1 VSPPPDVVEV
11 FARRFGGPPVWL
23 ARAPGRVNL
32 VGEHTD
38 YNEGFVLPMA
48 IDRAAWIAFR
58 PRPDGRVHLFSLQFG
73 EATEF
78 DLGGLSKTGPAWAQY
93 VKGVAWSL
101 GEDGQALRGFEGVLA
116 GDVPIGAGLSSS
128 AAVELAAARALAASS
143 ALAWEPKAMALRAQR
158 AENSWVGMRCGIMDQ
173 LASAAAVAGSALL
186 IDCRSLDTTLV
197 PLPPAASVVVLDT
210 STRRALVDSA
220 YNERRAQCEEAA
232 RGLGVTALRDVTP
245 EELAGSV
252 VALEATVRRRA
263 RHVVSENA
271 RTLAAAEAMRS
282 GDAAALGRLLDA
294 SHKSLREDFDVSS
307 PALEA
312 MVACAQSDGAAYG
325 ARLTGAGFGGCA
337 VALVH
342 RAEAEA
348 FSARVQAAFR
358 ERTGLTPQAYVCQ
371 PAAGASLETIA

>member
-143 ALAWEPKAMALRAQR
+143 GLAWEPKAMALRAQR
-158 AENSWVGMRCGIMDQ
+158 AENSWVGMKCGIMDQ

-294 SHKSLREDFDVSS
+294 SHKSLREDFEVSS

>member
-101 GEDGQALRGFEGVLA
+101 REDGQALRGFEGVLA

-245 EELAGSV
+245 EELAGSA

>member
-143 ALAWEPKAMALRAQR
+143 GLAWEPKAMALRAQR
-158 AENSWVGMRCGIMDQ
+158 AENSWVGMKCGIMDQ
-173 LASAAAVAGSALL
+173 LASVAAVAGSALL

>member
-1 VSPPPDVVEV
+1 VSPPPVVEV
-11 FARRFGGPPVWL
+11 FARRFGGRPVWV

-73 EATEF
+73 EAAEF

-101 GEDGQALRGFEGVLA
+101 REGGHALRGFEGVLA

-143 ALAWEPKAMALRAQR
+143 DLAWEPKAMALRAQR
-158 AENSWVGMRCGIMDQ
+158 AENSWVGMKCGIMDQ

-186 IDCRSLDTTLV
+186 IDCRSLDISLV
-197 PLPPAASVVVLDT
+197 PLPKAASVVVLDT

-220 YNERRAQCEEAA
+220 YNERRAQCEAAA

-245 EELAGSV
+245 EELAGSAV
-252 VALEATVRRRA
+252 PLEATVRRRA

-271 RTLAAAEAMRS
+271 RTLAAAEAMRR

-294 SHKSLREDFDVSS
+294 SHKSLRDDFEVSG

-337 VALVH
+337 VALVQ

-358 ERTGLTPQAYVCQ
+358 ERTGLTPQAHVCQ
-371 PAAGASLETIA
+371 PAAGASLETVA

>member
-1 VSPPPDVVEV
+1 VSPPPEVVEV

-101 GEDGQALRGFEGVLA
+101 REDGQALRGFEGVLA

-143 ALAWEPKAMALRAQR
+143 GLAWEPKAMALRAQR
-158 AENSWVGMRCGIMDQ
+158 AENSWVGMKCGIMDQ

-186 IDCRSLDTTLV
+186 MDCRSLDTTLV

-371 PAAGASLETIA
+371 PAAGASLETIS

>member
-143 ALAWEPKAMALRAQR
+143 GLAWEPKAMALRAQR
-158 AENSWVGMRCGIMDQ
+158 AENSWVGMKCGIMDQ
-173 LASAAAVAGSALL
+173 LASVAAVAGSALL

-294 SHKSLREDFDVSS
+294 SHKSLREDFEVSS

>member
-101 GEDGQALRGFEGVLA
+101 REDGQALRGFEGVLA

-294 SHKSLREDFDVSS
+294 SHKSLREDFEVSS

>member
-1 VSPPPDVVEV
+1 VSPPPEVVEV

-101 GEDGQALRGFEGVLA
+101 REDGQALRGFEGVLA

-143 ALAWEPKAMALRAQR
+143 GLAWEPKAMALRAQR
-158 AENSWVGMRCGIMDQ
+158 AENSWVGMKCGIMDQ

-186 IDCRSLDTTLV
+186 MDCRSLDTTLV

>member
-1 VSPPPDVVEV
+1 MSPPPEVVEV
-11 FARRFGGPPVWL
+11 FARRFGGRPVWL

-58 PRPDGRVHLFSLQFG
+58 PRPDGRVHLFSLHFG

-101 GEDGQALRGFEGVLA
+101 REDGHALRGFEGVLA

-143 ALAWEPKAMALRAQR
+143 DLAWEPKAMALRAQR
-158 AENSWVGMRCGIMDQ
+158 AENSWVGMKCGIMDQ

-232 RGLGVTALRDVTP
+232 RSLGVTALRDLTP
-245 EELAGSV
+245 EELAGSAV
-252 VALEATVRRRA
+252 PLEATVRRRA

-294 SHKSLREDFDVSS
+294 SHESLREDFEVSS

-337 VALVH
+337 VAVVH

-371 PAAGASLETIA
+371 PAAGASLETIS

>member
-1 VSPPPDVVEV
+1 MSPPPELIAA
-11 FARRFGGPPVWL
+11 FAHRFGGRPAWL

-73 EATEF
+73 EGAEF
-78 DLGGLSKTGPAWAQY
+78 DLEALARTGPAWVEY

-101 GEDGQALRGFEGVLA
+101 REDGPALRGFDGVLA
-116 GDVPIGAGLSSS
+116 GDVPMGAGLSSS
-128 AAVELAAARALAASS
+128 AAVELAATRALAASS
-143 ALAWEPKAMALRAQR
+143 ALPWEPKPMALRAQH
-158 AENSWVGMRCGIMDQ
+158 AENSWVGMKCGIMDQ

-186 IDCRSLDTTLV
+186 IDCRSLATTPV
-197 PLPPAASVVVLDT
+197 PLPPGAAVVVLDT
-210 STRRALVDSA
+210 STRRALMDSA

-232 RGLGVTALRDVTP
+232 RRLGVKALRDVTA
-245 EELAGSV
+245 EQLALPG
-252 VALEATVRRRA
+252 APLEATVRRRA
-263 RHVVSENA
+263 RHVVAENA
-271 RTLAAAEAMRS
+271 RTLAAAEALQR

-294 SHKSLREDFDVSS
+294 SHQSLREDFEVSS

-312 MVACAQSDGAAYG
+312 MVACAQRDGAAYG

-337 VALVH
+337 VALV
-342 RAEAEA
+342 RLAEAEA
-348 FSARVQAAFR
+348 FSARVSEAYR
-358 ERTGLTPQAYVCQ
+358 ERTGLTPQAYVCR
-371 PAAGASLETIA
+371 PAGGASLEALA

>member
-1 VSPPPDVVEV
+1 
-11 FARRFGGPPVWL
+11 
-23 ARAPGRVNL
+23 
-32 VGEHTD
+32 
-38 YNEGFVLPMA
+38 
-48 IDRAAWIAFR
+48 
-58 PRPDGRVHLFSLQFG
+58 
-73 EATEF
+73 
-78 DLGGLSKTGPAWAQY
+78 
-93 VKGVAWSL
+93 
-101 GEDGQALRGFEGVLA
+101 
-116 GDVPIGAGLSSS
+116 
-128 AAVELAAARALAASS
+128 
-143 ALAWEPKAMALRAQR
+143 
-158 AENSWVGMRCGIMDQ
+158 
-173 LASAAAVAGSALL
+173 
-186 IDCRSLDTTLV
+186 
-197 PLPPAASVVVLDT
+197 VVVLDT

-232 RGLGVTALRDVTP
+232 RSLGVTALRDLTP
-245 EELAGSV
+245 EELAGSAV
-252 VALEATVRRRA
+252 PLEATVRRRA

-294 SHKSLREDFDVSS
+294 SHESLREDFEVSS

-337 VALVH
+337 VAVVH

-371 PAAGASLETIA
+371 PAAGASLETIS

>member
-1 VSPPPDVVEV
+1 VSPPPEVVEV

-101 GEDGQALRGFEGVLA
+101 REDGQALRGFEGVLA

-245 EELAGSV
+245 EELAGSA

>member
-1 VSPPPDVVEV
+1 VSPPPEVVEV
-11 FARRFGGPPVWL
+11 FARRFGGRPVWL

-58 PRPDGRVHLFSLQFG
+58 PRPDGRVHLFSLHFG

-101 GEDGQALRGFEGVLA
+101 REDGHALRGFEGVLA

-143 ALAWEPKAMALRAQR
+143 DLAWEPKAMALRAQR
-158 AENSWVGMRCGIMDQ
+158 AENSWVGMKCGIMDQ

-232 RGLGVTALRDVTP
+232 RSLGVTALRDLTP
-245 EELAGSV
+245 EELAGSAV
-252 VALEATVRRRA
+252 PLEATVRRRA

-294 SHKSLREDFDVSS
+294 SHESLREDFEVSS

-371 PAAGASLETIA
+371 PAAGASLETIS

>member
-1 VSPPPDVVEV
+1 VSPPPEVVEV
-11 FARRFGGPPVWL
+11 FARRFGGRPVWL

-58 PRPDGRVHLFSLQFG
+58 PRPDGRVHLFSLHFG

-101 GEDGQALRGFEGVLA
+101 REDGHALRGFEGVLA

-143 ALAWEPKAMALRAQR
+143 DLAWEPKAMALRAQR
-158 AENSWVGMRCGIMDQ
+158 AENSWVGMKCGIMDQ

-232 RGLGVTALRDVTP
+232 RSLGVTALRDLTP
-245 EELAGSV
+245 EELAGSAV
-252 VALEATVRRRA
+252 PLEATVRRRA

-294 SHKSLREDFDVSS
+294 SHESLREDFEVSS

-337 VALVH
+337 VAVVH

-371 PAAGASLETIA
+371 PAAGASLETIS

>member
-1 VSPPPDVVEV
+1 MSPPPEVVEV
-11 FARRFGGPPVWL
+11 FARRFGGRPVWL

-58 PRPDGRVHLFSLQFG
+58 PRPDGRVHLFSLHFG

-101 GEDGQALRGFEGVLA
+101 REDGHALRGFEGVLA

-143 ALAWEPKAMALRAQR
+143 DLAWEPKAMALRAQR
-158 AENSWVGMRCGIMDQ
+158 AENSWVGMKCGIMDQ

-232 RGLGVTALRDVTP
+232 RSLGVTALRDLTP
-245 EELAGSV
+245 EELAGSAV
-252 VALEATVRRRA
+252 PLEATVRRRA

-294 SHKSLREDFDVSS
+294 SHESLREDFEVSS

-371 PAAGASLETIA
+371 PAAGASLETIS